1 MYFIAFVASDPQN
14 KSSNSSLL
22 ILKAFTDKAQ
32 WNCRGIFRESISI
45 HWMWL
50 WIDRTSVASGMKEG
64 GPGSRPCTPTRQTS
78 IPIKRERYS
87 ACSHFLPPPFFS
99 THFTCSWPVGRDI
112 YAHLSGRSTAGSQGH
127 WGRPK
132 IQRWDKTTEGNRHET
147 LKETEN

>member
-1 MYFIAFVASDPQN
+1 MAFVASDPQN

-22 ILKAFTDKAQ
+22 ILKALTDKAQ

-45 HWMWL
+45 LWMWL

-99 THFTCSWPVGRDI
+99 THFTCYDPWGVISTHTSQAEALQAVRATEDDR
-112 YAHLSGRSTAGSQGH
+112 RSSDGT
-127 WGRPK
+127 RL
-132 IQRWDKTTEGNRHET
+132 
-147 LKETEN
+147 LKGTDTKH